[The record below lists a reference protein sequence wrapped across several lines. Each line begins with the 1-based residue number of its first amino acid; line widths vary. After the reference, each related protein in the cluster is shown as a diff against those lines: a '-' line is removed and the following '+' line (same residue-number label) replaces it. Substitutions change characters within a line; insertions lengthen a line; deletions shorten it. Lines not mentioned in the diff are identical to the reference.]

1 MPLSGEKAKWLIAA
15 LIAAALGA
23 ALLAACGSSAS
34 GSDQFRDK
42 TDSGLLDFGEESG
55 SGELEEA
62 EGAVQSFFS
71 ARSRED
77 WPATCAQ
84 LSRALL
90 AKLEH
95 LATSSTELQDKSCPS
110 FLETF
115 LRIGKQE
122 REEGA
127 AIDAGSLRQQGTRA
141 FLIYYGAGEVVYAMP
156 LRKEGAAW
164 RVDSL
169 SPKQLS

>member
-1 MPLSGEKAKWLIAA
+1 LTGEKAKWLIAT

-55 SGELEEA
+55 AGELEEA
-62 EGAVQSFFS
+62 EKAVQSFFLV
-71 ARSRED
+71 RSKED

-90 AKLEH
+90 TKIEH
-95 LATSSTELQDKSCPS
+95 LAISSTELQDKSCPS
-110 FLETF
+110 FLENF
-115 LRIGKQE
+115 LRISKQE
-122 REEGA
+122 REESA
-127 AIDAGSLRQQGTRA
+127 AIDGGSLRQQGAQA
-141 FLIYYGAGEVVYAMP
+141 FLIYYGDGEVVYAMP
-156 LRKEGAAW
+156 LRREGKAW